1 MKKKLCLC
9 YCPSVV
15 ETDDSD
21 HHSPNSVPSSF
32 KIIEKE
38 PQKKTLF
45 SPPKPTFLKHNKNLQ
60 KFPSYSRR
68 KIFTYKFFPRLLKAI
83 LFQDPVRNIQQ
94 LEFELKTNGRN
105 KDEKC
110 FKKLDNYESRKPE
123 SEMKVEEVNRIPKDK
138 VTSVSHE
145 SPKPLSSNCTKP
157 KYANTSTS
165 CDQRKESCSLLYLIV
180 FALFMTIFLGKYLA
194 ILLTLSWLYS
204 VPYQSHYVQL
214 SHFSPKL
221 GFLCFSNPQRR
232 NPVRGGTADLIFR
245 ATGNALKSSESKWK
259 VITEN
264 IKLLT

>member
-1 MKKKLCLC
+1 MIMFSFFLAFWCINLW
-9 YCPSVV
+9 VV
-15 ETDDSD
+15 
-21 HHSPNSVPSSF
+21 
-32 KIIEKE
+32 
-38 PQKKTLF
+38 Q
-45 SPPKPTFLKHNKNLQ
+45 
-60 KFPSYSRR
+60 
-68 KIFTYKFFPRLLKAI
+68 
-83 LFQDPVRNIQQ
+83 RNIQQ

-157 KYANTSTS
+157 KYITTSTS
-165 CDQRKESCSLLYLIV
+165 YDQQKKSCSLLYLIV
-180 FALFMTIFLGKYLA
+180 FALFMTFFLGRYWA
-194 ILLTLSWLYS
+194 IVLTLSWLYS

-264 IKLLT
+264 IKLLTWKEKFWREKYFNTIACVTLLDIRLVPAIYFFRSDYFFNFFQFYFTYF